1 LLESVLLR
9 FLKGSFVETFELS
22 CSEVE
27 PVTLL
32 VPKLNF
38 GACAELD
45 LVLDEAA
52 KLPNNCAPAL
62 VPVDGVGAAVIPTL
76 GG

>member
-1 LLESVLLR
+1 M
-9 FLKGSFVETFELS
+9 
-22 CSEVE
+22 
-27 PVTLL
+27 L